1 MSVGVIFGGKS
12 CEHDISII
20 TGVQTL
26 SVLQGAGYD
35 AVPIYINGN
44 GVWFT
49 GKEMNTVKEFE
60 CSNPKTRKKWMT
72 VRLEPSSS
80 SLIGSK
86 GKVLRNLNC
95 IVVCTHGIGGEDGCL
110 QGLLQL
116 TGIPYTGCGVL
127 ASAVGM
133 DKEIMKRL
141 FAHAGLPLLPY
152 EVIAGKDTVT
162 KPDKLLKI
170 AEKLTYPVIV
180 KPANLG
186 SSIGIGIANNDKE
199 LIEASRAA
207 TVYDRKL
214 VIEKALVNFTELNC
228 AVLGKGNDII
238 TSGVEQPVGWKE
250 FLTFEDKY
258 MDPAVKSDKGV
269 RIKPPAQISDTLKN
283 KVKKLAKKA
292 FESIGASGV
301 ARIDFLMD
309 GDKLYVNEINTI
321 PGSLSF
327 YLFEYDGM
335 SHAELLGRIIRI
347 AKEEQAERN
356 SLIYSYKS
364 DVLRSVGGKNRK

>member
-26 SVLQGAGYD
+26 NVLQTAGYD
-35 AVPIYINGN
+35 VVPIYIDGG
-44 GVWFT
+44 GVWYT
-49 GKEMNTVKEFE
+49 GKEMNAVTEFE
-60 CSNPKTRKKWMT
+60 SVNFKIRKKWIPA
-72 VRLEPSSS
+72 RLEPCSS
-80 SLIGSK
+80 SLVGPK
-86 GKVLRNLNC
+86 GKVIRNLNC
-95 IVVCTHGIGGEDGCL
+95 IVVCTHGVGGEDGCL

-133 DKEIMKRL
+133 DKDVMKRL
-141 FAHAGLPLLPY
+141 FKDAGLPLLPY
-152 EVIAGKDTVT
+152 EVISGKDAVT
-162 KPDKLLKI
+162 KPDNLLKI
-170 AEKLTYPVIV
+170 AGKLTYPVIV

-199 LIEASRAA
+199 LIEAARVAS
-207 TVYDRKL
+207 VYDRKL

-228 AVLGKGNDII
+228 AVLGRGTDLIA
-238 TSGVEQPVGWKE
+238 SGVEQPVGWKE

-269 RIKPPAQISDTLKN
+269 RIKPPAQIADTLKN

-335 SHAELLGRIIRI
+335 SHVELLGRLIRI

-356 SLIYSYKS
+356 ALTYSYKS